1 MVSPHGEEALRAVSN
16 HEVSSP
22 SFETRLTPLLRMRNS
37 KKLRKTCASLSS
49 TP

>member
-1 MVSPHGEEALRAVSN
+1 MISPHGEEALRAVSI
-16 HEVSSP
+16 HEVT
-22 SFETRLTPLLRMRNS
+22 SFETRLAPLLRMRNS